1 MKILIT
7 GGAGFIGSHLAE
19 KLLQK
24 KNQVFV
30 FDDLSTG
37 SRGNIRPFIKNKRF
51 FFKKGSILNIKE
63 LAPFV
68 KKADQ
73 IYHLAAAVGVKH
85 IIENPL
91 KTLLTNIEGTKNVLE
106 LAAKSKTP
114 ILITSSSEVYGKN
127 SSLPFKETA
136 TEHTDLFTVSGGG
149 MRFRN

>member
-63 LAPFV
+63 FAPFV

-127 SSLPFKETA
+127 SSHVRLWCAFLTRLVPAKQAGTA
-136 TEHTDLFTVSGGG
+136 W
-149 MRFRN
+149 